1 MSAKKIGFVDLYISE
16 WHANNYPV
24 WMNDICQKLGYAYKV
39 AYAYAERD
47 ISPVDGRSTDEW
59 CSKYGVE
66 KCAAIDE
73 LCEKSDVIVVLA
85 PSNPETH
92 LRYAEAVFKY
102 GKPTYID
109 KTFAPDA
116 TVSAK
121 IFALAEKYGTPFFS
135 TSALRYGEELD
146 AVEAPTT
153 VVTTG
158 GGRSAEEYIVHQ
170 IEMVVKKLGI
180 GATAVRASEVS
191 GATCFHIRYAD
202 ERAAQMTYSA
212 GALPFTVYM
221 MGESGSVLRNVESDY
236 FKSLMKDI
244 LVFFETGRIS
254 FDVAET
260 HEVMKIREAAL
271 KAMTAPDRW
280 VEINNACS
288 SELKNTVSHYIRRVG
303 ACSRR

>member
-1 MSAKKIGFVDLYISE
+1 MSEKKIGFVDLYISE

-24 WMNDICQKLGYAYKV
+24 WMNEICQRLGYDYKV

-59 CSKYGVE
+59 CEKFGAV
-66 KCAAIDE
+66 KCATIDE
-73 LCEKSDVIVVLA
+73 LCEKSDRIVILA
-85 PSNPETH
+85 PSDPETH
-92 LRYAEAVFKY
+92 LRYAEAVFKH

-109 KTFAPDA
+109 KTFAPNA
-116 TVSAK
+116 EASAR
-121 IFALAEKYGTPFFS
+121 IFALSEKYGVPFFS
-135 TSALRYGEELD
+135 TSALRYADELD
-146 AVEAPTT
+146 KVSAPST
-153 VVTTG
+153 VITTG

-170 IEMVVKKLGI
+170 IEMIVKKLGI
-180 GATAVRASEVS
+180 GATAVRSTDVG

-202 ERAAQMTYSA
+202 ERAAQMTYSS

-221 MGESGSVLRNVESDY
+221 MGESGSAFSNVESDY

-271 KAMTAPDRW
+271 KAMNDTDRW
-280 VEINNACS
+280 IEIN
-288 SELKNTVSHYIRRVG
+288 
-303 ACSRR
+303 